1 MISGIKRYCQNMA
14 ILNIN
19 EVHLLNKDKK
29 KWISY
34 GMGWVSFSRVNLML
48 QRNLKRH
55 TENSPWSWL
64 GKEKILYN
72 S

>member
-29 KWISY
+29 NESL
-34 GMGWVSFSRVNLML
+34 MAWVGCHF
-48 QRNLKRH
+48 
-55 TENSPWSWL
+55 L
-64 GKEKILYN
+64 GLIECYN
-72 S
+72 VT